1 VKSTVTKKLLFTIHS
16 KEVSE
21 MKRLIRLSSPILLA
35 MLFLGGSALAGKRLD
50 VMVMSNGYPSGPHY
64 NLNIHGKDT
73 ATFSCDITDAGSSV
87 FISEYGTSTIEY
99 VSNNRAS
106 ITELT
111 VLDACAEA
119 FDDDPVRVQL
129 PYEREG
135 YYVFARLRGKPQN
148 SHQTPGHPSSIILT
162 PNPVLKVCDDPG
174 NPDFPSYTECDG
186 SLWTLGLVTTEG
198 VYKTESTGFYRFDG
212 TNESK
217 GKGKGKGNGKATE
230 ITGLFQWSGYVCDAS
245 LDTSGPEGVP
255 DGVID
260 EYDVPDTYDTDENG
274 ITQDELNAWLAD
286 QAAAGFCTSYV
297 NAYIWDIADLV
308 IQSQEVVNDG
318 AKLLKIRWYPVK
330 TTDFN

>member
-1 VKSTVTKKLLFTIHS
+1 
-16 KEVSE
+16 
-21 MKRLIRLSSPILLA
+21 MKRLIRLSLPILVA

-73 ATFSCDITDAGSSV
+73 ATFSCNLSDAGSSV

-99 VSNNRAS
+99 VSNKRAF

-119 FDDDPVRVQL
+119 FDGNPVRVQL
-129 PYEREG
+129 PYETEG

-148 SHQTPGHPSSIILT
+148 SHQTPGDPSHVILI
-162 PNPVLKVCDDPG
+162 PNPVLKVCNDQGD
-174 NPDFPSYTECDG
+174 PDFPYYTECPDPDG
-186 SLWTLGLVTTEG
+186 SLLTLGLVTTEG
-198 VYKTESTGFYRFDG
+198 VYKTESTGFYRFDA

-217 GKGKGKGNGKATE
+217 GKGKGKGNGKATD
-230 ITGLFQWSGYVCDAS
+230 ITGLFQWTGYVCNAS

-260 EYDVPDTYDTDENG
+260 GYDVPLSYDSNTDG
-274 ITQDELNAWLAD
+274 TISQDELNAWLED
-286 QAAAGFCTSYV
+286 QEEAGFCTFR
-297 NAYIWDIADLV
+297 NEAYIWDIADLV
-308 IQSQEVVNDG
+308 VQSQEVDNDG

>member
-1 VKSTVTKKLLFTIHS
+1 MGREVKSTVTKKLVFTIHS

-21 MKRLIRLSSPILLA
+21 MKRLIRLSLPILVA

-73 ATFSCDITDAGSSV
+73 TTFSCDITNPGSSV

-99 VSNNRAS
+99 VSNKRAF
-106 ITELT
+106 ITGLT

-119 FDDDPVRVQL
+119 FDGNPVRVQL
-129 PYEREG
+129 PYETEG

-148 SHQTPGHPSSIILT
+148 SQNPGDPSHVILT

-174 NPDFPSYTECDG
+174 NPDFPDYTECDG
-186 SLWTLGLVTTEG
+186 SLWTLGMVTTEG
-198 VYKTESTGFYRFDG
+198 VYKTTQTGFYRFDA

-217 GKGKGKGNGKATE
+217 GKGKGKGNAKATD
-230 ITGLFQWSGYVCDAS
+230 ITGLFQWTGYVCQAS
-245 LDTSGPEGVP
+245 LDISC
-255 DGVID
+255 DGVLNAD
-260 EYDVPDTYDTDENG
+260 DVPDTYDTDENG
-274 ITQDELNAWLAD
+274 ISQDELDAWLAD
-286 QAAAGFCTSYV
+286 QEALGLCTYYE
-297 NAYIWDIADLV
+297 NRYIWDIADLV

>member
-1 VKSTVTKKLLFTIHS
+1 
-16 KEVSE
+16 
-21 MKRLIRLSSPILLA
+21 MKRLIKLSSPILIA

-73 ATFSCDITDAGSSV
+73 ETFSCDITDPGSSV

-99 VSNNRAS
+99 VSNKKAS
-106 ITELT
+106 FLTELR

-129 PYEREG
+129 PYETEG
-135 YYVFARLRGKPQN
+135 YYVFARLRAKPQN
-148 SHQTPGHPSSIILT
+148 SKTLGDPSSIILT
-162 PNPVLKVCDDPG
+162 PNPVLKVCNDTDPE
-174 NPDFPSYTECDG
+174 NPDFPYYTECDG
-186 SLWTLGLVTTEG
+186 SLLTLGLVTTEG
-198 VYKTESTGFYRFDG
+198 VYKTTQTGFYRFDA
-212 TNESK
+212 TSESK
-217 GKGKGKGNGKATE
+217 GKGKGKGNAKATD
-230 ITGLFQWSGYVCDAS
+230 ITGLFKWTGYVCQGI

-260 EYDVPDTYDTDENG
+260 EYDVPDTYDTDGSPG
-274 ITQDELNAWLAD
+274 ISQDELKTWLAD
-286 QAAAGFCTSYV
+286 QAASGLCTSYED
-297 NAYIWDIADLV
+297 AYIWEIADLV

-330 TTDFN
+330 TTEFF

>member
-1 VKSTVTKKLLFTIHS
+1 
-16 KEVSE
+16 
-21 MKRLIRLSSPILLA
+21 MKRLIKLSSPILVA

-73 ATFSCDITDAGSSV
+73 ATFSCNLSNAGSSV

-99 VSNNRAS
+99 VSNKRAF

-129 PYEREG
+129 PYETEG

-148 SHQTPGHPSSIILT
+148 SHQTPGDPSHVILI
-162 PNPVLKVCDDPG
+162 PNPVLKVCNEQGD
-174 NPDFPSYTECDG
+174 PDFPYYTECPDPDG
-186 SLWTLGLVTTEG
+186 SLLTLGLVTTEG
-198 VYKTESTGFYRFDG
+198 VYKTESTGFYRFDAS
-212 TNESK
+212 NESK
-217 GKGKGKGNGKATE
+217 GKGKGKGNGKATD
-230 ITGLFQWSGYVCDAS
+230 ITGLFQWTGYVCNAS

-260 EYDVPDTYDTDENG
+260 GYDVPDTYDTLD
-274 ITQDELNAWLAD
+274 AWLAD
-286 QAAAGFCTSYV
+286 QVALESCTFYP
-297 NAYIWDIADLV
+297 NTYIWDIADLV
-308 IQSQEVVNDG
+308 VQSQEVDNDG